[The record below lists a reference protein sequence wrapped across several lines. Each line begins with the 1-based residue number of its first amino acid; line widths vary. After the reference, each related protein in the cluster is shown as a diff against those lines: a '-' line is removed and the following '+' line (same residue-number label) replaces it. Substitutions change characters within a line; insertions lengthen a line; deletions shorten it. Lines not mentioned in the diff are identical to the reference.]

1 MQTLLSQ
8 STDCSPLC
16 RRAYAATAVLLCA
29 VAFAMVAA
37 FSLGGCASSEEAS
50 SSSRTL
56 PSNGYDYTKITD
68 TGGVKSYRGADGKK
82 AAEGIDVSSHNQ
94 QIDWQAV
101 AASGVDFAYIRAG
114 YRGYTEGKIW
124 EDERFDQNIEEATKA
139 GLDVGVYFFSQAI
152 IEQEAREEADWVI
165 EAAQDYQ
172 LRYPIAFDLEENG
185 VEDERIA
192 RLTQAEATKIAQ
204 VFCNRIRERGYEAII
219 YGNNFWLDGHYD
231 LAALID
237 TYDLWYADYA
247 NKPGQ
252 AYRFRIWQYTSTGD
266 VPGISGSVDRNLC
279 FYE

>member
-1 MQTLLSQ
+1 MQTSLSQ
-8 STDCSPLC
+8 STDHSRLC
-16 RRAYAATAVLLCA
+16 RCAYAATAVLLCA
-29 VAFAMVAA
+29 VALVVA
-37 FSLGGCASSEEAS
+37 FFLGGCSSSGQAD
-50 SSSRTL
+50 SSSRTV
-56 PSNGYDYTKITD
+56 PSNGYDYARITD
-68 TGGVKSYRGADGKK
+68 TGGVKSYRGADGKT

-101 AASGVDFAYIRAG
+101 AASGVDFAYLRAG

-124 EDERFDQNIEEATKA
+124 EDELFDQNIEGATKA

-152 IEQEAREEADWVI
+152 TEREAREEADWVL
-165 EAAQDYQ
+165 EAVKGYQ

-192 RLTQAEATKIAQ
+192 GLTQAETTQIAKA
-204 VFCNRIRERGYEAII
+204 FCDRIRERGYEAII
-219 YGNNFWLDGHYD
+219 YGNNLWLDGHYD

-247 NKPGQ
+247 DKPGQ
-252 AYRFRIWQYTSTGD
+252 TYRFRIWQYTSTGD

>member
-1 MQTLLSQ
+1 MQTSLSQ
-8 STDCSPLC
+8 STDHSRLC

-29 VAFAMVAA
+29 VALVVA
-37 FSLGGCASSEEAS
+37 FFLGGCSSSGQAD
-50 SSSRTL
+50 SSSRTV
-56 PSNGYDYTKITD
+56 PSNGYDYARITD
-68 TGGVKSYRGADGKK
+68 TGGVKSYRGADGKT

-101 AASGVDFAYIRAG
+101 AASGVDFAYLRAG

-124 EDERFDQNIEEATKA
+124 EDELFDQNIEGATKA

-152 IEQEAREEADWVI
+152 TEREAREEADWVL
-165 EAAQDYQ
+165 EAVKGYQ

-192 RLTQAEATKIAQ
+192 GLTQAETTQIAKA
-204 VFCNRIRERGYEAII
+204 FCDRIRERGYEAII
-219 YGNNFWLDGHYD
+219 YGNNLWLDGHYD

-247 NKPGQ
+247 DKPGQ
-252 AYRFRIWQYTSTGD
+252 TYRFRIWQYTSTGD

-279 FYE
+279 FY